1 MKSIDA
7 DWTDTGAHEV
17 TPEWKIIYYD
27 KTEDKYFTTQTKEE
41 ECDKYGNPLGAARMK
56 LFTRKPTDVGIFW
69 DPEAELF
76 DDSDNSDIECSEYMS
91 E

>member
-1 MKSIDA
+1 
-7 DWTDTGAHEV
+7 
-17 TPEWKIIYYD
+17 
-27 KTEDKYFTTQTKEE
+27 
-41 ECDKYGNPLGAARMK
+41 MK

-76 DDSDNSDIECSEYMS
+76 DSDSDYSYIEGSEYMS

>member
-1 MKSIDA
+1 
-7 DWTDTGAHEV
+7 
-17 TPEWKIIYYD
+17 
-27 KTEDKYFTTQTKEE
+27 
-41 ECDKYGNPLGAARMK
+41 MK

-76 DDSDNSDIECSEYMS
+76 DSDSDIECSEYMS